1 MSTKLARLTVL
12 VLGVVLAP
20 LTVAQTPTAARSATQ
35 EPAACIEVQVGS
47 ARSVSYDCLAQR
59 MSPPEKKPGHPDM
72 PNPALASERVTRL
85 PPTQTGLFTS
95 LHQMLISGV
104 KRDK

>member
-1 MSTKLARLTVL
+1 MSATLARLTAL
-12 VLGVVLAP
+12 VLGIGLTSLAA
-20 LTVAQTPTAARSATQ
+20 AQTLT
-35 EPAACIEVQVGS
+35 PAPSDNEAVPSCIDVQVGS

-59 MSPPEKKPGHPDM
+59 MAPPEKKPGHPDI

>member
-1 MSTKLARLTVL
+1 MA
-12 VLGVVLAP
+12 
-20 LTVAQTPTAARSATQ
+20 
-35 EPAACIEVQVGS
+35 
-47 ARSVSYDCLAQR
+47 
-59 MSPPEKKPGHPDM
+59 PPEKKPGHPDI

>member
-1 MSTKLARLTVL
+1 MSAPLARLTGVA
-12 VLGVVLAP
+12 LGIGLTSLAA
-20 LTVAQTPTAARSATQ
+20 AQTST
-35 EPAACIEVQVGS
+35 PAQTDDEAVPSCIDVQVGQ
-47 ARSVSYDCLAQR
+47 ARSLSYGCLAQR
-59 MSPPEKKPGHPDM
+59 MTPPEKKPGHPDI

>member
-1 MSTKLARLTVL
+1 MSATLCRRTAVI
-12 VLGVVLAP
+12 LGLGLMGAA
-20 LTVAQTPTAARSATQ
+20 TAQTPTADLDKQVAPSCIDVQIGDARSL
-35 EPAACIEVQVGS
+35 
-47 ARSVSYDCLAQR
+47 SYGCLAQR
-59 MSPPEKKPGHPDM
+59 LTPPEKKSRHPDI

-95 LHQMLISGV
+95 LHQMLIAGS